1 MTTPKE
7 LATPPG
13 RPMEW
18 EIWYRDG
25 ITVEVGETAF
35 EAHRNASVALPAF
48 GECVVSLIGEVEE

>member
-13 RPMEW
+13 RPVKW
-18 EIWYRDG
+18 EIRWRDWV
-25 ITVEVGETAF
+25 TVEVRETAF